1 MTAKK
6 PRLPGIHCPHCG
18 ARSIVRDSVQVTPIV
33 RELRLVCD
41 DVDCGHTFVA
51 QLSVIRT
58 VRPSAR
64 PNPNIHLPVGNWA
77 PPPAND
83 DAPAPANDERPPAAE
98 DPTRAAPLSG

>member
-18 ARSIVRDSVQVTPIV
+18 DRSIVRDSVQVTPIV

-41 DVDCGHTFVA
+41 NIDCGHYFVA

-58 VRPSAR
+58 VRPSAC
-64 PNPNIHLPVGNWA
+64 PNPDIHLPTGKWA
-77 PPPAND
+77 SQPAND
-83 DAPAPANDERPPAAE
+83 DTPAPANDERPPAAT
-98 DPTRAAPLSG
+98 DAAPMSG